1 VLNGILGSRYP
12 GLARGTDM
20 AHILLIEQDEHSAD
34 IITRTLTHH
43 GHQVQYTG
51 EGLTGVSLASQHH
64 FDLVLLELDLPDVRG
79 FTAAAL
85 IKRLS
90 SELPVVAVTYQ
101 TDSTTQHQARAYG
114 IDDLIPK
121 PIEPRIFPDQ
131 LAEYLLPG

>member
-1 VLNGILGSRYP
+1 
-12 GLARGTDM
+12 M
-20 AHILLIEQDEHSAD
+20 AHILLIEQDTHSAD
-34 IITRTLTHH
+34 IITRTLARR
-43 GHQVQYTG
+43 GHQVEHAG
-51 EGLTGVSLASQHH
+51 EGLTGVRLASQNH

-101 TDSTTQHQARAYG
+101 SDPTTRHQARAYG
-114 IDDLIPK
+114 VDDLILK

-131 LAEYLLPG
+131 LAVYLSPG

>member
-1 VLNGILGSRYP
+1 
-12 GLARGTDM
+12 M
-20 AHILLIEQDEHSAD
+20 AHILVIEHDEHSAD
-34 IITRTLTHH
+34 IITRTLAHR
-43 GHQVQYTG
+43 GHQVEHTG
-51 EGLTGVSLASQHH
+51 EGLAGVSLAGQHH

-101 TDSTTQHQARAYG
+101 NDSTTQHQARAYG

-121 PIEPRIFPDQ
+121 PIEPRIFPEQ
-131 LAEYLLPG
+131 LAAYLPTG